1 MSHEIL
7 ANRTLLLTENILIF
21 KIISQCSL
29 LSLIIFPFS
38 TQVYFISA
46 TLWTD
51 LVFVG
56 HSAVIGSSLFVKKNF
71 KTENLSVKLII
82 SHPIFE
88 ISDLTDKMKNNFK
101 EKINNNFY
109 RGQQTT
115 TQYITQS
122 DC

>member
-1 MSHEIL
+1 
-7 ANRTLLLTENILIF
+7 
-21 KIISQCSL
+21 
-29 LSLIIFPFS
+29 
-38 TQVYFISA
+38 
-46 TLWTD
+46 
-51 LVFVG
+51 
-56 HSAVIGSSLFVKKNF
+56 VIGSSLFVKKNF

-101 EKINNNFY
+101 KKINNNFY